1 MAIWKQPTT
10 IFIHNL
16 PEKMHWKGLWAT
28 FAHHGEVIDAFI
40 PRKRSRNG
48 RKFGFVR
55 YSSRVDVR
63 TSFWRKVN
71 HGKQEASKS
80 TGNTQKIQSNNNLP
94 DTKHTP
100 FLSLSEEESRRKI
113 AGFVDEEALRKLQSS
128 LIGYTAAENDSGN
141 LMDRLCSWGLGDIKI
156 KKVVG
161 RVFLLE
167 TEDAT
172 LFNSLKESGWAT
184 LLEIF
189 TDIQPWSESFR
200 IPERTTWLELRG
212 IPPHCWNHF
221 TFKRIANM

>member
-1 MAIWKQPTT
+1 MAIWKQPAT

-55 YSSRVDVR
+55 YSSVVDAARAISRLNGFRLYGFRISVSFAKFKVR
-63 TSFWRKVN
+63 TSFWRKVI
-71 HGKQEASKS
+71 HGKQEVSKS

-94 DTKHTP
+94 GTKHTP
-100 FLSLSEEESRRKI
+100 FLSLSEEESRRRI

-128 LIGYTAAENDSGN
+128 LIGYTAAESDSGN

-156 KKVVG
+156 KKAAG

-172 LFNSLKESGWAT
+172 LFKSLKESGWAT

-189 TDIQPWSESFR
+189 TDIQDS
-200 IPERTTWLELRG
+200 
-212 IPPHCWNHF
+212 
-221 TFKRIANM
+221 